1 MLYAHAPLLAELG
14 PGEVTLHGGDVGD
27 QHLFVAQG
35 FVEVLPD
42 RVTILAE
49 SAIPPSEINVAE
61 ARQELEHGQKMWHEA
76 GDEARRYDEANRVI
90 REAEERIASAGRAGK
105 SGLILSCIPLENARI
120 LFPSDFSQVQIVF
133 LRVLASEVRRV
144 FCIATG

>member
-1 MLYAHAPLLAELG
+1 MAENNSIRVRLVTPDKIFIDGTADSVSLPSTSGYLEVLYAHAPLLAELG

-49 SAIPPSEINVAE
+49 SATPPSEINVAE

-90 REAEERIASAGRAGK
+90 REAEERIASAERAGK
-105 SGLILSCIPLENARI
+105 SA
-120 LFPSDFSQVQIVF
+120 
-133 LRVLASEVRRV
+133 
-144 FCIATG
+144 

>member
-1 MLYAHAPLLAELG
+1 MAENNSIRVRLVTPDKIFIDGTADSVSLPSTSGYLEVLYAHAPLLAELG

-90 REAEERIASAGRAGK
+90 REAEERIASAERAGK
-105 SGLILSCIPLENARI
+105 
-120 LFPSDFSQVQIVF
+120 
-133 LRVLASEVRRV
+133 LA
-144 FCIATG
+144 